1 MCRAAER
8 ESARARA
15 AARARARRPRGRGAR
30 AACSSSSTVLTRS
43 KNPSEESTELHDCT
57 IRESAR
63 ALASPHST
71 HRVSRGTP
79 LTRHGP
85 HTDSHSELSLSS
97 LSPHTARCTASAQ
110 TAAGRRPRT
119 TRGARCR
126 VPHANRKN
134 ASWIAATEHRGAEI
148 GDDARERGS
157 APRGSVAGCSFLL
170 PAPFTPR
177 VRLVRPQTKE
187 LRPWPEPLEPGEN
200 EALEALR
207 APL

>member
-1 MCRAAER
+1 M
-8 ESARARA
+8 
-15 AARARARRPRGRGAR
+15 
-30 AACSSSSTVLTRS
+30 
-43 KNPSEESTELHDCT
+43 HT
-57 IRESAR
+57 IDHTCESAR
-63 ALASPHST
+63 ALASPHTVCRAEHLS
-71 HRVSRGTP
+71 HDMD
-79 LTRHGP
+79 
-85 HTDSHSELSLSS
+85 HTQTVTVNSLSS

-177 VRLVRPQTKE
+177 VRLMRPQTKE
-187 LRPWPEPLEPGEN
+187 LRPWPEPGEN

>member
-1 MCRAAER
+1 MTAPYV
-8 ESARARA
+8 RARA
-15 AARARARRPRGRGAR
+15 
-30 AACSSSSTVLTRS
+30 
-43 KNPSEESTELHDCT
+43 
-57 IRESAR
+57 
-63 ALASPHST
+63 HSRVAT

-126 VPHANRKN
+126 VPQANRKN

-170 PAPFTPR
+170 RAPFTPR

-187 LRPWPEPLEPGEN
+187 LRPWPEPGEN

>member
-1 MCRAAER
+1 MHSQRTDR
-8 ESARARA
+8 
-15 AARARARRPRGRGAR
+15 RRPE
-30 AACSSSSTVLTRS
+30 AAHAGG
-43 KNPSEESTELHDCT
+43 HDVVT
-57 IRESAR
+57 
-63 ALASPHST
+63 
-71 HRVSRGTP
+71 
-79 LTRHGP
+79 
-85 HTDSHSELSLSS
+85 
-97 LSPHTARCTASAQ
+97 
-110 TAAGRRPRT
+110 
-119 TRGARCR
+119 
-126 VPHANRKN
+126 HANRKN

-187 LRPWPEPLEPGEN
+187 LRPWPEPGEN

>member
-1 MCRAAER
+1 MTAPYV
-8 ESARARA
+8 RARA
-15 AARARARRPRGRGAR
+15 HSRRHTAHTVCRAEHL
-30 AACSSSSTVLTRS
+30 SHDMDHTQTVTV
-43 KNPSEESTELHDCT
+43 N
-57 IRESAR
+57 
-63 ALASPHST
+63 
-71 HRVSRGTP
+71 
-79 LTRHGP
+79 
-85 HTDSHSELSLSS
+85 SLSS

-119 TRGARCR
+119 TRGENV
-126 VPHANRKN
+126 VPNDNRKN

-177 VRLVRPQTKE
+177 IRLVRPQTKE
-187 LRPWPEPLEPGEN
+187 LRPWPEPGEN

>member
-1 MCRAAER
+1 MHSQRTDR
-8 ESARARA
+8 
-15 AARARARRPRGRGAR
+15 RRPE
-30 AACSSSSTVLTRS
+30 AAHAGG
-43 KNPSEESTELHDCT
+43 HD
-57 IRESAR
+57 
-63 ALASPHST
+63 
-71 HRVSRGTP
+71 V
-79 LTRHGP
+79 
-85 HTDSHSELSLSS
+85 
-97 LSPHTARCTASAQ
+97 
-110 TAAGRRPRT
+110 
-119 TRGARCR
+119 

-177 VRLVRPQTKE
+177 VRLMRPQTKE